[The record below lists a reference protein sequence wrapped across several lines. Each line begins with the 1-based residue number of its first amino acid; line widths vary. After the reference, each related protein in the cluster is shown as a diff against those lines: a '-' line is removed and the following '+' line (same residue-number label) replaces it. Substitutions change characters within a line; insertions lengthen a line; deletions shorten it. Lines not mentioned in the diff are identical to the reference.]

1 MLTIKFELVILHI
14 CIALAIGA
22 VMDINLSNE
31 MTLRFTVIDISVV
44 WNFSDISAVSKLLSY
59 VDASTLRN
67 SATVAQQ
74 LLYIYASMDVAKRQK
89 IHVCSTMTIYTEGF
103 FNILIPNM
111 SDKERTLSG
120 PKVYSSINTIN

>member
-1 MLTIKFELVILHI
+1 MQSQRRDAYHKVWTGDITY
-14 CIALAIGA
+14 IALAIGA

-74 LLYIYASMDVAKRQK
+74 LL
-89 IHVCSTMTIYTEGF
+89 
-103 FNILIPNM
+103 
-111 SDKERTLSG
+111 
-120 PKVYSSINTIN
+120 

>member
-1 MLTIKFELVILHI
+1 MQSQRRDAYYKVWTGDITY
-14 CIALAIGA
+14 IALAIGA

-31 MTLRFTVIDISVV
+31 MTLRFTVIDISVI

-74 LLYIYASMDVAKRQK
+74 LL
-89 IHVCSTMTIYTEGF
+89 
-103 FNILIPNM
+103 
-111 SDKERTLSG
+111 
-120 PKVYSSINTIN
+120 

>member
-1 MLTIKFELVILHI
+1 
-14 CIALAIGA
+14 
-22 VMDINLSNE
+22 MDINLSNE

-74 LLYIYASMDVAKRQK
+74 LL
-89 IHVCSTMTIYTEGF
+89 
-103 FNILIPNM
+103 
-111 SDKERTLSG
+111 
-120 PKVYSSINTIN
+120 